1 METNLGTAR
10 SWGAKDIMHGHQ
22 YSITK
27 SLIIISSLHFL
38 VDSVC
43 MVHQTLTFILAIDG

>member
-1 METNLGTAR
+1 METQLMETNLGAAR

-27 SLIIISSLHFL
+27 SLIIIIAFP
-38 VDSVC
+38 
-43 MVHQTLTFILAIDG
+43 G